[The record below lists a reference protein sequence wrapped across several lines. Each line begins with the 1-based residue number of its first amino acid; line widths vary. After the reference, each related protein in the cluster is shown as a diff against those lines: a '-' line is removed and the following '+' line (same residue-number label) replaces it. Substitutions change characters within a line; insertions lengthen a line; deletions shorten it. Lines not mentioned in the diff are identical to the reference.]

1 MNKTDGMQYFEA
13 SLRLKGME
21 TRMAEHFIDY
31 SDELAKIVLKVFRD
45 MVDNFDIE
53 REIRIQLELQYK
65 RAIANKV
72 ECLLKSYSNEI
83 AEKAN
88 ALVRELF

>member
-1 MNKTDGMQYFEA
+1 MKKMNDGPYFEA

-21 TRMAEHFIDY
+21 ARMAEHFIDY
-31 SDELAKIVLKVFRD
+31 SDELTKIVLKEFKD
-45 MVDNFDIE
+45 MVDTFDIE
-53 REIRIQLELQYK
+53 KEIRIQFELQYK

-72 ECLLKSYSNEI
+72 EYLLKSYSNEI
-83 AEKAN
+83 TEKAN